1 MKSCLRLGRL
11 RFRLRLRV
19 SPENSVFFY
28 TLLSLARARSLSF
41 SLDCRSLR
49 SSALRESRR
58 RKGVKTFTRYKI
70 LVSDMAGPHFH
81 FNVVCD
87 ELSQPLSQ
95 RRV

>member
-11 RFRLRLRV
+11 RFRVRLRV
-19 SPENSVFFY
+19 SPENSVFFC
-28 TLLSLARARSLSF
+28 TLLSLARALSLSF